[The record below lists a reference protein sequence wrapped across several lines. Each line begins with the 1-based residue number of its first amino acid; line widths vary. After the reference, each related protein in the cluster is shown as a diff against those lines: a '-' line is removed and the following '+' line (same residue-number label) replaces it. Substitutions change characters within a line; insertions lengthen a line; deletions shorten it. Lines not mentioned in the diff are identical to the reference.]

1 MSKTIQKRFFTI
13 FSGLQRAHGTY
24 TLSGQTTDKGK
35 KQGNALTKTEPAT
48 EELWLKHL
56 NGEYGLGIF
65 PLLDDG
71 TCRWGAIDVDI
82 YPLDF
87 KKLELEIEKLK
98 LPLIICK
105 TKSGGAHLYLFL
117 KDFTDAK
124 IVRNKLMEIAVLLGY
139 SGVEIFP
146 KQVRLASNKDFGNW
160 LNMPYF
166 KADNSNRYAIKSQK
180 KLSALE
186 FLDLVDKNSL
196 TQEQLDKIVLQKDK
210 SLENGPPC
218 LQSLTKQGF
227 PDGTRNQGLFN
238 LGIYVRKRYGEDDL
252 AHHLDDMN
260 NKFMHPPLGHKE
272 VAGIV
277 KAVMKKNYN
286 YRCNDQ
292 PICDFCNRQICL
304 GRKYGVG
311 GGSDDVGV
319 EIVGIIKVKT
329 DPPTWIVDINGSRI
343 EMDTETLLLQRKFQ
357 KAVLEELT
365 IMTNLIKPP
374 KWTALMKEKCENA
387 EEQEAPS
394 DAGSKGQLINYLEDF
409 CTGYAQAQS
418 RDEMILGKPWTDEKE
433 KRTYFRSA
441 DFQKFLQQQRFVGFD
456 GRKLWNALR
465 TLGAKHHQFHEKGK
479 NIQCWSVPAFSEQT
493 EDFSIPSI
501 KDFPEK
507 F

>member
-1 MSKTIQKRFFTI
+1 MKKRFLELFA
-13 FSGLQRAHGTY
+13 GLDRAHGTY
-24 TLSGQTTDKGK
+24 TLSGKITDKGK
-35 KQGNALTKTEPAT
+35 KQGHALTKTEPAT
-48 EELWLKHL
+48 EELWQQHL
-56 NGEYGLGIF
+56 DGKYGLGIF
-65 PLLDDG
+65 PLKDDG
-71 TCRWGAIDVDI
+71 TCKWGAIDVDI
-82 YPLDF
+82 YNLDF
-87 KKLELEIEKLK
+87 TKLEKDLSKIK
-98 LPLIICK
+98 LPLIVCK
-105 TKSGGAHLYLFL
+105 TKSGGAHIYLFL
-117 KDFTDAK
+117 KNFSDAK
-124 IVRNKLMEIAVLLGY
+124 LVRTKLMEAAVTLGY

-146 KQVRLASNKDFGNW
+146 KQIRLASEKDFGNW

-166 KADNSNRYAIKSQK
+166 DSNKPTRHAIKDGK
-180 KLSALE
+180 KLSAEE
-186 FLDLVDKNSL
+186 FLNLAESSLINEDDLRNIIL
-196 TQEQLDKIVLQKDK
+196 EKDPA
-210 SLENGPPC
+210 LENGPPC
-218 LQSLTKQGF
+218 LQSLSKMGF

-252 AHHLDDMN
+252 AHHLDEMN
-260 NKFMHPPLGHKE
+260 QKFMDPPLGHKE

-277 KAVMKKNYN
+277 KAVMKKTYN

>member
-1 MSKTIQKRFFTI
+1 MSTIEKRFFNL
-13 FSGLQRAHGTY
+13 FNGLDRAHGSY
-24 TLSGQTTDKGK
+24 VLSGKITEKGK
-35 KQGNALTKTEPAT
+35 KQGNALTKPEPAT

-56 NGEYGLGIF
+56 NGTYGLGIF
-65 PLLDDG
+65 PLKDDG
-71 TCRWGAIDVDI
+71 TCKWGAIDVDI

-87 KKLELEIEKLK
+87 KKLENEIDKLK
-98 LPLIICK
+98 LPLVICK

-117 KDFTDAK
+117 KEFTDAK
-124 IVRNKLMEIAVLLGY
+124 IVRNKLMEIAVALGY

-146 KQVRLASNKDFGNW
+146 KQVRLASDKDFGNW

-166 KADNSNRYAIKSQK
+166 QIDKPTRHAIKKQK
-180 KLSALE
+180 PLSAEE
-186 FLDLVDKNSL
+186 FLNLSESNSIDRNALDLIDLEKNASL
-196 TQEQLDKIVLQKDK
+196 KD
-210 SLENGPPC
+210 GPPC
-218 LQSLTKQGF
+218 LQSLSKMGF

-252 AHHLDDMN
+252 AHHLDEMN
-260 NKFMHPPLGHKE
+260 NQFMSPPLGHKE
-272 VAGIV
+272 VAGLV

-304 GRKYGVG
+304 GRKYGIG

-319 EIVGIIKVKT
+319 EIVGVIKVKT
-329 DPPTWIVDINGSRI
+329 DPPTWIVDINGARI

-357 KAVLEELT
+357 KTVLEELT
-365 IMTNLIKPP
+365 IMTNLIKPN

-387 EEQEAPS
+387 EEQEAPA
-394 DAGSKGQLINYLEDF
+394 DAGSKGQLINFLEDF
-409 CTGYAQAQS
+409 CTGYAQAQT
-418 RDEMILGKPWTDEKE
+418 RDEMILGKPWTDDKE
-433 KRTYFRSA
+433 KRTYFRSG

-465 TLGAKHHQFHEKGK
+465 TIGAEHHQFHEKGK
-479 NIQCWSVPAFSEQT
+479 NIQCWSVPSFPEQN
-493 EDFSIPSI
+493 EDFSIPLA
-501 KDFPEK
+501 KDFPDK